1 MIIAIDG
8 PAASGKGTLAKKL
21 ALHLGYAFMDT
32 GKLYRATAF
41 ELLEQGLST
50 KDKKDAVRAAKILA
64 RKIKEQGTKA
74 VLENQT
80 LKEDRIGTEAS
91 KVAAIPEVRLTLLDV
106 QKDFAYSPES
116 RMNGV
121 IMDGRDTGTVI
132 CPDADIKLF
141 VTADLEVRAQRRLKE
156 LQSKGLSVTYST
168 VLDDMRDRDAR
179 DAHTLKAH
187 EAKGY
192 STNVLDTTLM
202 SPDEAFHKA
211 LEIINAHKGAAA

>member
-1 MIIAIDG
+1 M
-8 PAASGKGTLAKKL
+8 
-21 ALHLGYAFMDT
+21 
-32 GKLYRATAF
+32 
-41 ELLEQGLST
+41 
-50 KDKKDAVRAAKILA
+50 
-64 RKIKEQGTKA
+64 
-74 VLENQT
+74 
-80 LKEDRIGTEAS
+80 
-91 KVAAIPEVRLTLLDV
+91 AAIPEVRLTLLDV